1 MTRLFLMVFVVL
13 SLELGYQGIGL
24 ALDCPSLPQQ
34 TGKDW
39 EGEVNAAIARI
50 GPVSGG
56 EVKTKV
62 KTVTQDLLGKLPD
75 AGKIYLEQM
84 KYSTICSSIRDD
96 KTLSEGEK
104 RKQMMEYDFEIQKA
118 KDKSSSKAKHPAGA
132 PQQSKQPGKKKL
144 TTPQS
149 IVSPPVR
156 LRLETGQP
164 SAQKL
169 EPAVLQSLSQNSAV
183 DSPIIIGNNNSVDIT
198 SSADKPLG
206 RDRSD
211 THDGKLYIEC
221 GGMRVVPQAISDG
234 KLKGLAFSHNPR
246 GATDREFKSVRST
259 EGQIN
264 WLVNRGAFVC
274 QITNYGTVPVLKVQI
289 TFGLRFLDTVW
300 HDSGNFSHRFKSLE
314 QWPSQIR
321 KIDPGTA
328 EAFTFIIKNTTNDWL
343 EVIVPEFIDLQILGE
358 TTKRS
363 VYLARPDDDPG
374 HLGTYYRSVFP
385 FAPANFTEQAEQAR
399 QNRLVNRPQS
409 PAADLQQRP
418 AADTTE

>member
-1 MTRLFLMVFVVL
+1 MIRQLIIALGVIA
-13 SLELGYQGIGL
+13 LELGSQGIGL
-24 ALDCPSLPQQ
+24 AIDCPPHPVQ

-39 EGEVNAAIARI
+39 EGEVNAAVAKI

-56 EVKTKV
+56 EVKTKA
-62 KTVTQDLLGKLPD
+62 KAVTQDLLGKLPD

-84 KYSTICSSIRDD
+84 KYATICSSIRDD
-96 KTLSEGEK
+96 KALSESEK
-104 RKQMMEYDFEIQKA
+104 RKQMTEYESEFQRAIEHTSSEA
-118 KDKSSSKAKHPAGA
+118 KKPAAA
-132 PQQSKQPGKKKL
+132 PPAPKPPRKKKAEG
-144 TTPQS
+144 PQS
-149 IVSPPVR
+149 NVPPPVG
-156 LRLETGQP
+156 LRAELGQP
-164 SAQKL
+164 SAQKF

-183 DSPIIIGNNNSVDIT
+183 NSLNIIGNNNSVVIT
-198 SSADKPLG
+198 PPADKPLG

-211 THDGKLYIEC
+211 AHDGKLYIEC
-221 GGMRVVPQAISDG
+221 NGKRVPPQAVSDG
-234 KLKGLAFSHNPR
+234 KLMGLAFSHNPS

-264 WLVNRGAFVC
+264 WMVNRGAFVC
-274 QITNYGTVPVLKVQI
+274 QVTNYGTIPVLKVHI
-289 TFGLRFLDTVW
+289 TFGLRFLETVW
-300 HDSGNFSHRFKSLE
+300 LDSGGSFTHRFKSLE

-343 EVIVPEFIDLQILGE
+343 EVIVPEFVDLQILGE

-385 FAPANFTEQAEQAR
+385 FPPANFAEQAQ
-399 QNRLVNRPQS
+399 QNRLENRPQS
-409 PAADLQQRP
+409 PSADSQQLP
-418 AADTTE
+418 AVDTTE